1 MNVHYKTEFRDINND
16 LIRVE
21 LLKDATTSTI
31 KELVAGGDPINL
43 NNNSDDYLYTPMRLF
58 GGTFTV
64 VLDEYDF
71 NLFAS
76 NDREIQI
83 KIYRND
89 SLFYTGFLTPSVY
102 SQNYL
107 DGYNFELQLE
117 FVSALSALQTVEFAK
132 NNGTTITLLQ
142 LIKDAIS
149 YTNNTYNNI
158 YIPSTFGIKLNEIS
172 VSQDNFYDEENK
184 AMTYYEI
191 LEEIV
196 KIFGWYITDINNNI
210 YFVDVDYLGN
220 CLQYNNTLSSYSAI
234 NLAQTIQENT
244 VPNADNNTKLS
255 LLESYNKINVIASD
269 YEADSDKLYPE
280 LSSLII
286 KNSTSYVEK
295 VIDKKMYKKYWC
307 YTPTDFILHRYS
319 CNNGVWSEINLDS
332 DITNK
337 YGGAYCVKSTEYEI
351 DPLPNRLDY
360 TDSFWINQTYN
371 DDDSHLM
378 FHESSNLKLIEIID
392 NSTSNII
399 INSDYKLCLNWEAAV
414 IVNLDGLMYPDGD
427 INDLFNNVE
436 DKPQFS
442 FLFSLQIGN
451 YYYNGSTWTTNFST
465 FNVNCEAGGDFISSY
480 VEAEN
485 TGNFLYGVDLE
496 GYLINI
502 DRVLIGHPKLTVY
515 NANAYYLDDM
525 LGINFSK
532 VNPRSFMLKNITLE
546 AQKIDRSLE
555 REKKDTLYTN
565 VNNDTNNIKELDDVE
580 CKLTTRN
587 DSQLSFSKLI
597 YNNDFLD
604 KCSNNINNSTQKLEE
619 LLVERNINQ
628 YSNFKLKIGQN
639 FSNSLINPNAIM
651 HNNYLNKDFYVI
663 SQNYDLKQNNNQLT
677 LISKG

>member
-21 LLKDATTSTI
+21 LLKDATTAVV
-31 KELVAGGDPINL
+31 KELIAGGDPINL

-71 NLFAS
+71 GLFAS

-117 FVSALSALQTVEFAK
+117 FVSALSALQSVKFVK
-132 NNGTTITLLQ
+132 NNDTTITLLQ

-158 YIPSTFGIKLNEIS
+158 YIPSTFSVKLNEIS
-172 VSQDNFYDEENK
+172 VSQDNFFDEDDK
-184 AMTYYEI
+184 PMSYYEI
-191 LEEIV
+191 LEEIA
-196 KIFGWYITDINNNI
+196 KIFGWYVTDLNNNI

-220 CLQYNNTLSSYSAI
+220 CLQYNSTLSSYSST
-234 NLAQTIQENT
+234 NLAQKIQENT
-244 VPNADNNTKLS
+244 IPNADNNTKLS
-255 LLESYNKINVIASD
+255 LIESYNKINVIASD

-280 LSSLII
+280 LSSLSV
-286 KNSTSYVEK
+286 KNATSVVDKVVEN
-295 VIDKKMYKKYWC
+295 KMYRKYWC
-307 YTPTDFILHRYS
+307 YTPTEFVLYRYS
-319 CNNGVWSEINLDS
+319 CNNGVWTEINLD
-332 DITNK
+332 DDVTNK
-337 YGGAYCVKSTEYEI
+337 YGGAYCVKSTKYQI

-378 FHESSNLKLIEIID
+378 YHESSNLKLIEITD

-414 IVNLDGLMYPDGD
+414 VANIEGLMYPDGD

-442 FLFSLQIGN
+442 FVFSLQIGN
-451 YYYNGSTWTTNFST
+451 FYYNGTTWTTNFST
-465 FNVNCEAGGDFISSY
+465 FEANCEAGGDFISSY

-485 TGNFLYGVDLE
+485 TGNFLYGVDLS

-502 DRVLIGHPKLTVY
+502 DRVLIGNPKLTVY
-515 NANAYYLDDM
+515 NANAYYLIDA

-532 VNPRSFMLKNITLE
+532 ANPRSFMLKNITLE

-565 VNNDTNNIKELDDVE
+565 VNDSVNVKELDDVE
-580 CKLTTRN
+580 CKLTTKN
-587 DSQLSFSKLI
+587 DSELSFSKLI
-597 YNNDFLD
+597 YNGYFLD
-604 KCSNNINNSTQKLEE
+604 KCTNSINNSAQKLEE

-628 YSNFKLKIGQN
+628 YSNFKLKIEQN

-651 HNNYLNKDFYVI
+651 HNNYLNRDFYI
-663 SQNYDLKQNNNQLT
+663 IGQNYDIKQNNNQLT

>member
-1 MNVHYKTEFRDINND
+1 MNVHYKTEFRDLNND

-21 LLKDATTSTI
+21 LLKNASATTV
-31 KELVAGGDPINL
+31 KELVAGGDPLNL

-117 FVSALSALQTVEFAK
+117 FVSALSALQSIEFVK
-132 NNGTTITLLQ
+132 NNDTTITLLQ

-158 YIPSTFGIKLNEIS
+158 YIPSTFSVKLNEIS
-172 VSQDNFYDEENK
+172 VSQDNFYDEEDK
-184 AMTYYEI
+184 PMTYYEI
-191 LEEIV
+191 LQEIA
-196 KIFGWYITDINNNI
+196 KIFGWYVTDINNNI

-220 CLQYNNTLSSYSAI
+220 CLQYNSTLSSYSAI

-244 VPNADNNTKLS
+244 IPNADNNTKLS

-280 LSSLII
+280 LSSLTI

-295 VIDKKMYKKYWC
+295 VLDKKMYKKYWC
-307 YTPTDFILHRYS
+307 YTPTEFILHRYS

-360 TDSFWINQTYN
+360 TDSFWINQTFN
-371 DDDSHLM
+371 NDDSHLM
-378 FHESSNLKLIEIID
+378 YHESSNLKLIEIID

-414 IVNLDGLMYPDGD
+414 IVNNDGLMYPDGD
-427 INDLFNNVE
+427 INDLFDNVSGT
-436 DKPQFS
+436 PQFS
-442 FLFSLQIGN
+442 FIFSLQIGN

-465 FNVNCEAGGDFISSY
+465 FEVNCEAGGDFISSY

-496 GYLINI
+496 GYLISI
-502 DRVLIGHPKLTVY
+502 DRVLIGNPKLTVY
-515 NANAYYLDDM
+515 NANAYYFDDM

-546 AQKIDRSLE
+546 AQKIDRTLE

-565 VNNDTNNIKELDDVE
+565 VNDSDNVKELDDVE
-580 CKLTTRN
+580 CKLTTKN
-587 DSQLSFSKLI
+587 DSELSFSKLI
-597 YNNDFLD
+597 YNGDFLD
-604 KCSNNINNSTQKLEE
+604 KCSNNINNSSQKLEE

-628 YSNFKLKIGQN
+628 YSNFKLKIEQN
-639 FSNSLINPNAIM
+639 YCNSLINPNAIM
-651 HNNYLNKDFYVI
+651 HNNYLNRDFYI
-663 SQNYDLKQNNNQLT
+663 IAQNYDIKQNNNQLT
-677 LISKG
+677 LISK

>member
-1 MNVHYKTEFRDINND
+1 MNIHYKTEFRDINND

-21 LLKDATTSTI
+21 LLKNASATTV

-117 FVSALSALQTVEFAK
+117 FVSALSALQSVEFVK
-132 NNGTTITLLQ
+132 NNDTTITLLQ

-158 YIPSTFGIKLNEIS
+158 YIPSTFSIKLNEIS
-172 VSQDNFYDEENK
+172 VSQDNFFDEENK

-191 LEEIV
+191 IEEIA
-196 KIFGWYITDINNNI
+196 KIFGWYVTDLNNNI
-210 YFVDVDYLGN
+210 YFVDVDYLGG
-220 CLQYNNTLSSYSAI
+220 CLQYNSTLSSYSSA
-234 NLAQTIQENT
+234 NLTQTIQENT
-244 VPNADNNTKLS
+244 IPNADNNTKLY

-280 LSSLII
+280 LSSLAI

-295 VIDKKMYKKYWC
+295 VLDKKMYKKYWC
-307 YTPTDFILHRYS
+307 YTPTEFILHRYS

-351 DPLPNRLDY
+351 DPLPNKLDY

-378 FHESSNLKLIEIID
+378 YHESSNLKLIEIID

-414 IVNLDGLMYPDGD
+414 IVNIEGLMYPDGD
-427 INDLFNNVE
+427 INDLFDNVSGT
-436 DKPQFS
+436 PQFS
-442 FLFSLQIGN
+442 FVFSLQIGN

-502 DRVLIGHPKLTVY
+502 DRVLIGNPKLTVY
-515 NANAYYLDDM
+515 NANAYYLEDM

-565 VNNDTNNIKELDDVE
+565 VNNDTDKIKELDDVE
-580 CKLTTRN
+580 CKLTTKN

-597 YNNDFLD
+597 HNGDFLD
-604 KCSNNINNSTQKLEE
+604 KCSNNINNSSQKLEV
-619 LLVERNINQ
+619 LLVERNIEQ
-628 YSNFKLKIGQN
+628 YSNFKLKIEQN
-639 FSNSLINPNAIM
+639 FSNSLENDN
-651 HNNYLNKDFYVI
+651 
-663 SQNYDLKQNNNQLT
+663 
-677 LISKG
+677 

>member
-58 GGTFTV
+58 GGTFKV

-71 NLFAS
+71 GLFAS

-117 FVSALSALQTVEFAK
+117 FVSALSALQSVEFVK
-132 NNGTTITLLQ
+132 NNDTTITLLQ
-142 LIKDAIS
+142 LIKNGIS
-149 YTNNTYNNI
+149 YTNNTYNII
-158 YIPSTFGIKLNEIS
+158 YIPSTFSIKLNEIS
-172 VSQDNFYDEENK
+172 VSQDNFFDEENK
-184 AMTYYEI
+184 PMTYYEI
-191 LEEIV
+191 IEEIA
-196 KIFGWYITDINNNI
+196 KIFGWYVTDLNNNI

-220 CLQYNNTLSSYSAI
+220 CLQYNSTLSSYSST

-244 VPNADNNTKLS
+244 IPNADNNAKLS

-280 LSSLII
+280 LSSLTI
-286 KNSTSYVEK
+286 KNATS
-295 VIDKKMYKKYWC
+295 VIDKVVENKMYRKYWC
-307 YTPTDFILHRYS
+307 YTPTEFVLHRYS
-319 CNNGVWSEINLDS
+319 CNNGVWSEINLDD

-337 YGGAYCVKSTEYEI
+337 YGGAYCVKSTEYDI
-351 DPLPNRLDY
+351 DPLPNTLNY

-378 FHESSNLKLIEIID
+378 YHESSNLKLIEITD

-414 IVNLDGLMYPDGD
+414 IVNIEGLMYPDGD

-451 YYYNGSTWTTNFST
+451 YYYNGSGWATNFST
-465 FNVNCEAGGDFISSY
+465 FEVNCEAGGDFISSY

-485 TGNFLYGVDLE
+485 TGNFLYGVDLS

-502 DRVLIGHPKLTVY
+502 DRVLIGNPKLTVY
-515 NANAYYLDDM
+515 NANAYYLIDA

-532 VNPRSFMLKNITLE
+532 ANPRSFMLKNITLE

-565 VNNDTNNIKELDDVE
+565 VNDSVNVKELDDVE
-580 CKLTTRN
+580 CKLTTKN
-587 DSQLSFSKLI
+587 DSELSFSKLI
-597 YNNDFLD
+597 YNGDFLD

-628 YSNFKLKIGQN
+628 YSNFKLKIEQN
-639 FSNSLINPNAIM
+639 LSNDLINPNAIM

-663 SQNYDLKQNNNQLT
+663 SQNYDVKQNNNQLT
-677 LISKG
+677 LISK

>member
-1 MNVHYKTEFRDINND
+1 MNAHYKTEFRDINND

-21 LLKDATTSTI
+21 LLKNASATTV

-43 NNNSDDYLYTPMRLF
+43 NNNADDYLYTPMRLF

-64 VLDEYDF
+64 VLDQYDF

-117 FVSALSALQTVEFAK
+117 FVSALSALQSVEFVK
-132 NNGTTITLLQ
+132 NEDTTITLLQ

-149 YTNNTYNNI
+149 YTNNAYNNI
-158 YIPSTFGIKLNEIS
+158 YIPSTFSVKLNEIS
-172 VSQDNFYDEENK
+172 VSQDNFYDEEDK
-184 AMTYYEI
+184 PMTYYEI
-191 LEEIV
+191 LEEIA
-196 KIFGWYITDINNNI
+196 KIFGWYVTDLNNNI

-220 CLQYNNTLSSYSAI
+220 CLQYNSTLSSYSAI

-244 VPNADNNTKLS
+244 IPNTDNNTKLS

-280 LSSLII
+280 LSSLTI

-295 VIDKKMYKKYWC
+295 VLDKKMYKKYWC
-307 YTPTDFILHRYS
+307 YTPTEFILYQYKQT
-319 CNNGVWSEINLDS
+319 NGVWTEINLDS

-337 YGGAYCVKSTEYEI
+337 YGGAYTVKSTEYEI

-360 TDSFWINQTYN
+360 TDSFWINQVYN

-378 FHESSNLKLIEIID
+378 YNESSNLKLIEIID

-427 INDLFNNVE
+427 INDLFDNVSGT
-436 DKPQFS
+436 PQFS
-442 FLFSLQIGN
+442 FVFSLQIGN

-465 FNVNCEAGGDFISSY
+465 FEVNCEAGGDFISSY

-502 DRVLIGHPKLTVY
+502 DRVLIGNPKLTVY
-515 NANAYYLDDM
+515 NANAYYFEDM

-565 VNNDTNNIKELDDVE
+565 VNDSDNIKELDDVE
-580 CKLTTRN
+580 CKLTTKN
-587 DSQLSFSKLI
+587 DSELSFSKLI
-597 YNNDFLD
+597 YNGDFLD
-604 KCSNNINNSTQKLEE
+604 KCSNNINNSSQKLEE
-619 LLVERNINQ
+619 LLVERNIEQ
-628 YSNFKLKIGQN
+628 YSNFKLKIEQN
-639 FSNSLINPNAIM
+639 FSNGLINPNAIM
-651 HNNYLNKDFYVI
+651 HNNYLNKDFYII
-663 SQNYDLKQNNNQLT
+663 SQNYNVKQNNNQLT

>member
-1 MNVHYKTEFRDINND
+1 MNVHYKTEFRDVNND

-21 LLKDATTSTI
+21 LLKDATTSTV

-71 NLFAS
+71 GLFAS

-117 FVSALSALQTVEFAK
+117 FVSALSALQSVEFVK
-132 NNGTTITLLQ
+132 NNDTTITLWQ

-158 YIPSTFGIKLNEIS
+158 YIPSTFSIKLNEIS
-172 VSQDNFYDEENK
+172 VSQDNFFDEENK
-184 AMTYYEI
+184 PMTYYEI
-191 LEEIV
+191 IEEIA
-196 KIFGWYITDINNNI
+196 KIFGWYVTDLNNNI

-220 CLQYNNTLSSYSAI
+220 CLQYNSTLSSYSST

-244 VPNADNNTKLS
+244 IPNADNNTKLS
-255 LLESYNKINVIASD
+255 LIESYNKINVIASD

-280 LSSLII
+280 LSSLTI
-286 KNSTSYVEK
+286 KNATS
-295 VIDKKMYKKYWC
+295 VIDKVVENKMYRKYWC
-307 YTPTDFILHRYS
+307 YTPTEFVLHRYS
-319 CNNGVWSEINLDS
+319 CNNGVWSEINLDD

-337 YGGAYCVKSTEYEI
+337 YGGAYCVKSTEYDI
-351 DPLPNRLDY
+351 DPLPNTLNY

-378 FHESSNLKLIEIID
+378 YHESSNLKLIEITD

-427 INDLFNNVE
+427 INDLFDNVE

-451 YYYNGSTWTTNFST
+451 YYYNGSGWTTNFST
-465 FNVNCEAGGDFISSY
+465 FEVNCEAGGDFISSY
-480 VEAEN
+480 VEAQN
-485 TGNFLYGVDLE
+485 TGNFLYGVDLS

-502 DRVLIGHPKLTVY
+502 DRVLIGNPKLTVY
-515 NANAYYLDDM
+515 NANAYYLIDA

-532 VNPRSFMLKNITLE
+532 ANPRSFMLKNITLE
-546 AQKIDRSLE
+546 AQKIDKSLE

-565 VNNDTNNIKELDDVE
+565 VNDSDNVKELDDVE
-580 CKLTTRN
+580 CKLTTKN
-587 DSQLSFSKLI
+587 DSELSFSKLI
-597 YNNDFLD
+597 YNGDFLD
-604 KCSNNINNSTQKLEE
+604 KCTNSINNSAQKLEE
-619 LLVERNINQ
+619 LLVERNIEQ
-628 YSNFKLKIGQN
+628 YSNFKLKIEQN
-639 FSNSLINPNAIM
+639 FNNDLINPNAIM
-651 HNNYLNKDFYVI
+651 HNNYLNRDFYVVG
-663 SQNYDLKQNNNQLT
+663 QNYDLKQNNNQLT

>member
-1 MNVHYKTEFRDINND
+1 MNAHYKTEFRDINND

-21 LLKDATTSTI
+21 LLKDATTSTV

-71 NLFAS
+71 GLFAS

-117 FVSALSALQTVEFAK
+117 FVSALSALQSVEFVK
-132 NNGTTITLLQ
+132 NEDTTITLLQ

-158 YIPSTFGIKLNEIS
+158 YIPSTFSIKLNEIS

-184 AMTYYEI
+184 PMTYYEI
-191 LEEIV
+191 LEEIA

-220 CLQYNNTLSSYSAI
+220 CLQYNSTLSSYSAI
-234 NLAQTIQENT
+234 NLAQTVQENT
-244 VPNADNNTKLS
+244 IPNADNNTKLS
-255 LLESYNKINVIASD
+255 LIESYNKINVIASD

-280 LSSLII
+280 LSSLTI
-286 KNSTSYVEK
+286 KNATS
-295 VIDKKMYKKYWC
+295 VIDKVVENKMYRKYWC
-307 YTPTDFILHRYS
+307 YTPTEFVMHRYKQT
-319 CNNGVWSEINLDS
+319 NGVWTEINLDD

-378 FHESSNLKLIEIID
+378 YHESSNLKLIEIID

-414 IVNLDGLMYPDGD
+414 IVNIEGLMYPDGD

-451 YYYNGSTWTTNFST
+451 YYYNGSGWTTNFST
-465 FNVNCEAGGDFISSY
+465 FEVNCEAGGDFISSY

-502 DRVLIGHPKLTVY
+502 DRVLIGSPKLTIY
-515 NANAYYLDDM
+515 NANAYYLIDA

-565 VNNDTNNIKELDDVE
+565 VNDSDNVKELDDVE
-580 CKLTTRN
+580 CKLTTKN
-587 DSQLSFSKLI
+587 DSELSFSKLI
-597 YNNDFLD
+597 YNGDFLD
-604 KCSNNINNSTQKLEE
+604 KCTNSINNSSQKLEE
-619 LLVERNINQ
+619 LLVERNIEQ
-628 YSNFKLKIGQN
+628 YSNFKLKIEQN

-651 HNNYLNKDFYVI
+651 HNNYLNRDFYI
-663 SQNYDLKQNNNQLT
+663 IGQNYDIKQNNNQLT
-677 LISKG
+677 LISK

>member
-1 MNVHYKTEFRDINND
+1 MNVHYKTEFRDLNNG

-21 LLKDATTSTI
+21 LLKNSTATTV

-117 FVSALSALQTVEFAK
+117 FVSALSALQTVEFVK
-132 NNGTTITLLQ
+132 NNDTTITLLQ

-149 YTNNTYNNI
+149 YTNNAYNNI
-158 YIPSTFGIKLNEIS
+158 YIPSTFSIKLNEIS
-172 VSQDNFYDEENK
+172 VSQDNFYDEEDK
-184 AMTYYEI
+184 PMTYYEI
-191 LEEIV
+191 LEEIA
-196 KIFGWYITDINNNI
+196 KIFGWYVTDINNNI

-220 CLQYNNTLSSYSAI
+220 CLQYNSTLSSYSAI
-234 NLAQTIQENT
+234 NLTQTIQENT
-244 VPNADNNTKLS
+244 ISNADNNTKLS

-280 LSSLII
+280 LSSLTI

-295 VIDKKMYKKYWC
+295 VKDKKMYKKYWC
-307 YTPTDFILHRYS
+307 YTPTEFILHRYKQT
-319 CNNGVWSEINLDS
+319 NGVWTEINLDD

-337 YGGAYCVKSTEYEI
+337 YGGAYTVKSTEYEI

-378 FHESSNLKLIEIID
+378 YHESSNLKLIEITD

-427 INDLFNNVE
+427 INDLFDNVE

-442 FLFSLQIGN
+442 FIFSLQIGN

-465 FNVNCEAGGDFISSY
+465 FEVNCEAGGDFISSY

-485 TGNFLYGVDLE
+485 TGNFLYGVDLS

-502 DRVLIGHPKLTVY
+502 DRVLIGNPKLTVY
-515 NANAYYLDDM
+515 NANAYYLIDA

-532 VNPRSFMLKNITLE
+532 ANPRSFMLKNITLE

-565 VNNDTNNIKELDDVE
+565 VNDSDNVKELDDVE
-580 CKLTTRN
+580 CKLTTKN
-587 DSQLSFSKLI
+587 DSELSFSKLI
-597 YNNDFLD
+597 YNGDFLD
-604 KCSNNINNSTQKLEE
+604 KCSNNINNSAQKLEE
-619 LLVERNINQ
+619 LIVERNINQ
-628 YSNFKLKIGQN
+628 YSNFKLKIEQN
-639 FSNSLINPNAIM
+639 FSNGLINPNAIM
-651 HNNYLNKDFYVI
+651 HNNYLNKDFYI
-663 SQNYDLKQNNNQLT
+663 IAQNYDIKQNNNQLT
-677 LISKG
+677 LISK

>member
-1 MNVHYKTEFRDINND
+1 MNVHYKTEFRDLNND

-21 LLKDATTSTI
+21 LLKNASATTV

-71 NLFAS
+71 GLFAS

-89 SLFYTGFLTPSVY
+89 SLFYAGFLIPSVY

-117 FVSALSALQTVEFAK
+117 FVSALSALQSVEFAK
-132 NNGTTITLLQ
+132 NNDTTITLLQ
-142 LIKDAIS
+142 LIKDAIL

-158 YIPSTFGIKLNEIS
+158 YIPSTFSIKLNEIS
-172 VSQDNFYDEENK
+172 VSQDNFFDEEDK
-184 AMTYYEI
+184 PMTYYEI
-191 LEEIV
+191 LEEIA
-196 KIFGWYITDINNNI
+196 KIFGWYVTDLNNNI

-220 CLQYNNTLSSYSAI
+220 CLQYNSTLSSYSSA
-234 NLAQTIQENT
+234 NLTQTIQENT
-244 VPNADNNTKLS
+244 IPNADNNTKLS

-280 LSSLII
+280 LSSLAI

-307 YTPTDFILHRYS
+307 YTPTEFILHRYS
-319 CNNGVWSEINLDS
+319 CNNGVWTEINLDN

-378 FHESSNLKLIEIID
+378 YHESSNLKLIEIID

-427 INDLFNNVE
+427 INDLFDNVSGT
-436 DKPQFS
+436 PQFS

-451 YYYNGSTWTTNFST
+451 YYYNGSTWTTNFSR
-465 FNVNCEAGGDFISSY
+465 FDVNCEAGGDFISSY

-502 DRVLIGHPKLTVY
+502 DRVLIGNPKLTVY
-515 NANAYYLDDM
+515 NANAYYFDDM

-565 VNNDTNNIKELDDVE
+565 VNNDTDKIKELDDVE
-580 CKLTTRN
+580 CKLTTKN

-597 YNNDFLD
+597 YNGDFLD
-604 KCSNNINNSTQKLEE
+604 KCSNNINNSSQKLEE
-619 LLVERNINQ
+619 LLVERNIEQ
-628 YSNFKLKIGQN
+628 YSNFKLKIEQN

-651 HNNYLNKDFYVI
+651 HNNYLNKDFYI
-663 SQNYDLKQNNNQLT
+663 IGQNYDIKQNNNQLT
-677 LISKG
+677 LISK

>member
-1 MNVHYKTEFRDINND
+1 MNVHYKTEFRDLNND

-21 LLKDATTSTI
+21 LLKNASATTV

-71 NLFAS
+71 GLFAS

-89 SLFYTGFLTPSVY
+89 SLFYAGFLIPSVY

-117 FVSALSALQTVEFAK
+117 FVSALSALQSVEFAK
-132 NNGTTITLLQ
+132 NNDTTITLLQ
-142 LIKDAIS
+142 LIKDAIL

-158 YIPSTFGIKLNEIS
+158 YIPSTFSIKLNEIS
-172 VSQDNFYDEENK
+172 VSQDNFFDEEDK
-184 AMTYYEI
+184 PMTYYEI
-191 LEEIV
+191 LEEIA
-196 KIFGWYITDINNNI
+196 KIFGWYVTDLNNNI

-220 CLQYNNTLSSYSAI
+220 CLQYNSTLSSYSSA
-234 NLAQTIQENT
+234 NLTQTIQENT
-244 VPNADNNTKLS
+244 IPNADNNTKLS

-280 LSSLII
+280 LSSLAI

-307 YTPTDFILHRYS
+307 YTPTEFILHRYS
-319 CNNGVWSEINLDS
+319 CNNGVWTEINLDN

-378 FHESSNLKLIEIID
+378 YHESSNLKLIEIID

-427 INDLFNNVE
+427 INDLFDNVSGT
-436 DKPQFS
+436 PQFS

-451 YYYNGSTWTTNFST
+451 YYYNGSTWTTNFSR
-465 FNVNCEAGGDFISSY
+465 FEVNCEAGGDFISSY

-502 DRVLIGHPKLTVY
+502 DRVLIGNPKLTVY
-515 NANAYYLDDM
+515 NANAYYFDDM

-565 VNNDTNNIKELDDVE
+565 VNNDTDKIKELDDVE
-580 CKLTTRN
+580 CKLTTKN

-597 YNNDFLD
+597 YNGDFLD
-604 KCSNNINNSTQKLEE
+604 KCSNNINNSSQKLEE
-619 LLVERNINQ
+619 LLVERNIEQ
-628 YSNFKLKIGQN
+628 YSNFKLKIEQN

-651 HNNYLNKDFYVI
+651 HNNYLNKDFYI
-663 SQNYDLKQNNNQLT
+663 IGQNYDIKQNNNQLT
-677 LISKG
+677 LISK

>member
-21 LLKDATTSTI
+21 LLKDVTAATV

-64 VLDEYDF
+64 VLDKYDF
-71 NLFAS
+71 GLFAS

-117 FVSALSALQTVEFAK
+117 FVSALSALQSVEFVK
-132 NNGTTITLLQ
+132 NNDTTITLLQ

-149 YTNNTYNNI
+149 YTKNSYNNI
-158 YIPSTFGIKLNEIS
+158 YIPSTFSVKLNEIS
-172 VSQDNFYDEENK
+172 VSQDNFFDEENK
-184 AMTYYEI
+184 PMTYYEI
-191 LEEIV
+191 IEEIA
-196 KIFGWYITDINNNI
+196 KIFGWYVTDLNNNI

-220 CLQYNNTLSSYSAI
+220 CLQYNNTLSSYSSA
-234 NLAQTIQENT
+234 NLTQTIQENAI
-244 VPNADNNTKLS
+244 PNADNNTKLS

-280 LSSLII
+280 LSSLAI

-307 YTPTDFILHRYS
+307 YTPTEFILHRYKQT
-319 CNNGVWSEINLDS
+319 NGVWTEINLDD

-337 YGGAYCVKSTEYEI
+337 YGGAYTVKSTEYEI

-378 FHESSNLKLIEIID
+378 YHESSNLKLIEITD

-414 IVNLDGLMYPDGD
+414 IVNNDGLMYPDGD
-427 INDLFNNVE
+427 INDLFDNVSGT
-436 DKPQFS
+436 PQFS
-442 FLFSLQIGN
+442 FIFSLQIGN

-465 FNVNCEAGGDFISSY
+465 FEVNCEAGGDFISSY

-502 DRVLIGHPKLTVY
+502 DRVLIGNPKLTVY
-515 NANAYYLDDM
+515 NANAYYLEDM

-532 VNPRSFMLKNITLE
+532 ANPRSFMLKNITLE
-546 AQKIDRSLE
+546 AQKIDRTLE

-565 VNNDTNNIKELDDVE
+565 VNDSDNVKELDDVE
-580 CKLTTRN
+580 CKLTTKN
-587 DSQLSFSKLI
+587 DSELSFSKLI
-597 YNNDFLD
+597 YNGDFLD
-604 KCSNNINNSTQKLEE
+604 KCSNNINNSSQKLEE
-619 LLVERNINQ
+619 LLVERNIEQ
-628 YSNFKLKIGQN
+628 YSNFKLKIEQN

>member
-1 MNVHYKTEFRDINND
+1 MNIHYKTEFRDLNND

-21 LLKDATTSTI
+21 LLKNASATTV

-71 NLFAS
+71 GLFAS

-89 SLFYTGFLTPSVY
+89 SLFYAGFLIPSVY

-117 FVSALSALQTVEFAK
+117 FVSALSALQSVEFAK
-132 NNGTTITLLQ
+132 NNDTTITLLQ
-142 LIKDAIS
+142 LIKDAIL

-158 YIPSTFGIKLNEIS
+158 YIPSTFSIKLNEIS
-172 VSQDNFYDEENK
+172 VSQDNFFDEEDK
-184 AMTYYEI
+184 PMTYYEI
-191 LEEIV
+191 LEEIA
-196 KIFGWYITDINNNI
+196 KIFGWYVTDLNNNI

-220 CLQYNNTLSSYSAI
+220 CLQYNSTLSSYSSA
-234 NLAQTIQENT
+234 NLTQTIQENT
-244 VPNADNNTKLS
+244 IPNADNNTKLS

-280 LSSLII
+280 LSSLAI

-307 YTPTDFILHRYS
+307 YTPTEFILHRYS
-319 CNNGVWSEINLDS
+319 CNNGVWTEINLDN

-378 FHESSNLKLIEIID
+378 YHESSNLKLIEIID

-427 INDLFNNVE
+427 INDLFDNVSGT
-436 DKPQFS
+436 PQFS

-451 YYYNGSTWTTNFST
+451 YYYNGSTWTTNFSR
-465 FNVNCEAGGDFISSY
+465 FEVNCEAGGDFISSY

-502 DRVLIGHPKLTVY
+502 DRVLIGNPKLTVY
-515 NANAYYLDDM
+515 NANAYYFDDM

-565 VNNDTNNIKELDDVE
+565 VNNDTDKIKELDDVE
-580 CKLTTRN
+580 CKLTTKN

-597 YNNDFLD
+597 YNGDFLD
-604 KCSNNINNSTQKLEE
+604 KCSNNINNSSQKLEE
-619 LLVERNINQ
+619 LLVERNIEQ
-628 YSNFKLKIGQN
+628 YSNFKLKIEQN

-651 HNNYLNKDFYVI
+651 HNNYLNKDFYI
-663 SQNYDLKQNNNQLT
+663 IGQNYDIKQNNNQLT
-677 LISKG
+677 LISK

>member
-1 MNVHYKTEFRDINND
+1 MNIHYKTEFRDINND

-21 LLKDATTSTI
+21 LLKDASATTV
-31 KELVAGGDPINL
+31 KELIAGGDPINL
-43 NNNSDDYLYTPMRLF
+43 NNNADDYLYTPMRLF

-71 NLFAS
+71 GLFAS

-117 FVSALSALQTVEFAK
+117 FVSALSALQSVEFVK
-132 NNGTTITLLQ
+132 NNDTTITLLQ

-158 YIPSTFGIKLNEIS
+158 YIPSTFSIKLDEIS
-172 VSQDNFYDEENK
+172 VSQDNFFDEENK
-184 AMTYYEI
+184 PMTYYEI
-191 LEEIV
+191 IEEIA

-220 CLQYNNTLSSYSAI
+220 CLQYNSTLSSYSAI
-234 NLAQTIQENT
+234 NLAQTIQENII
-244 VPNADNNTKLS
+244 PNADNNTKLS

-280 LSSLII
+280 LSSLTI
-286 KNSTSYVEK
+286 KNATSVIDK
-295 VIDKKMYKKYWC
+295 VVDKKMYRKYWC
-307 YTPTDFILHRYS
+307 YTPTEFVLHRYS
-319 CNNGVWSEINLDS
+319 CNNGVWSEINLDD

-337 YGGAYCVKSTEYEI
+337 YGGAYCVKSTEYDI
-351 DPLPNRLDY
+351 DPLPNTLNY

-378 FHESSNLKLIEIID
+378 YHESSNLKLIEITD

-414 IVNLDGLMYPDGD
+414 IVNIEGLMYPDGD
-427 INDLFNNVE
+427 INDLFDNVE

-451 YYYNGSTWTTNFST
+451 YYYNGSGWTTNFSK
-465 FNVNCEAGGDFISSY
+465 FEVNCEAGGDFISSY

-485 TGNFLYGVDLE
+485 TGNFLYGVDLS

-502 DRVLIGHPKLTVY
+502 DRVLIGSPKLTVY
-515 NANAYYLDDM
+515 NANAYYFDDM

-565 VNNDTNNIKELDDVE
+565 VNNDTDKIKELDDVE
-580 CKLTTRN
+580 CKLTTKN

-597 YNNDFLD
+597 YNGDFFD

-628 YSNFKLKIGQN
+628 YSNFKLKIEQN
-639 FSNSLINPNAIM
+639 FRNGLVNPNAIM
-651 HNNYLNKDFYVI
+651 HNNYLNRDFYI
-663 SQNYDLKQNNNQLT
+663 IAQNYDIKQNNNQLT

>member
-21 LLKDATTSTI
+21 LLKNSTATTV

-71 NLFAS
+71 GLFAS

-117 FVSALSALQTVEFAK
+117 FVSALSALQTVEFVK
-132 NNGTTITLLQ
+132 NNDTTITLLQ
-142 LIKDAIS
+142 LIKAAIS

-158 YIPSTFGIKLNEIS
+158 YIPSTFSIKLDEIS
-172 VSQDNFYDEENK
+172 VSQDNFFDEENK
-184 AMTYYEI
+184 PMTYYEI
-191 LEEIV
+191 IEEIA
-196 KIFGWYITDINNNI
+196 KIFGWYVTDINNNI

-220 CLQYNNTLSSYSAI
+220 CLQYNSTLSSYSSA
-234 NLAQTIQENT
+234 NLTQTIQENT
-244 VPNADNNTKLS
+244 IPNTDNNTKLS

-280 LSSLII
+280 LSSLAI

-307 YTPTDFILHRYS
+307 YTPTEFILHRYS
-319 CNNGVWSEINLDS
+319 CNNGVWTEINLDD

-378 FHESSNLKLIEIID
+378 YNESSNLKLIEIID

-414 IVNLDGLMYPDGD
+414 IVNIEGLMYPDGD
-427 INDLFNNVE
+427 INDLFDNVSGT
-436 DKPQFS
+436 PQFS
-442 FLFSLQIGN
+442 FIFSLQIGN
-451 YYYNGSTWTTNFST
+451 YYYNGSTWVTNFST
-465 FNVNCEAGGDFISSY
+465 FEVNCEAGGDFISSY

-502 DRVLIGHPKLTVY
+502 DRVLIGNYKLTVY
-515 NANAYYLDDM
+515 NANAYYLIDA

-532 VNPRSFMLKNITLE
+532 ANPRSFMLKNITLE
-546 AQKIDRSLE
+546 AQKIDKSLE

-565 VNNDTNNIKELDDVE
+565 VNNDTDKIKELDDVE
-580 CKLTTRN
+580 CKLTTKN
-587 DSQLSFSKLI
+587 DSELSFSKLI
-597 YNNDFLD
+597 YNGDFLD
-604 KCSNNINNSTQKLEE
+604 KCSNNINNSSQKLEE

-628 YSNFKLKIGQN
+628 YSNFKLKIEQN

-651 HNNYLNKDFYVI
+651 HNNYLNRDFYIVA
-663 SQNYDLKQNNNQLT
+663 QNYDIKQNNNQLT
-677 LISKG
+677 LISK

>member
-16 LIRVE
+16 LIKVE
-21 LLKDATTSTI
+21 LLKDTTTSTI
-31 KELVAGGDPINL
+31 KELIAGGDPINL

-71 NLFAS
+71 GLFAS

-83 KIYRND
+83 KIYRNN

-117 FVSALSALQTVEFAK
+117 FVSALSALQSVEFVK
-132 NNGTTITLLQ
+132 NNDTTITLLQ

-158 YIPSTFGIKLNEIS
+158 YIPSTFSIKLNEIS

-184 AMTYYEI
+184 PMTYYEI
-191 LEEIV
+191 LEEIA

-220 CLQYNNTLSSYSAI
+220 CLQYNSTLSSYSSA

-244 VPNADNNTKLS
+244 IPNADNNTKLS

-307 YTPTDFILHRYS
+307 YTPTEFILHRYKQT
-319 CNNGVWSEINLDS
+319 NGVWTEINLDD

-378 FHESSNLKLIEIID
+378 YHESSNLKLIEITD

-427 INDLFNNVE
+427 INDLFDNVE

-485 TGNFLYGVDLE
+485 TGNFLYGVDLS

-502 DRVLIGHPKLTVY
+502 DRVLIGNPKLTVY
-515 NANAYYLDDM
+515 NANAYYFDDM

-565 VNNDTNNIKELDDVE
+565 VNDSDNVKELDDVE
-580 CKLTTRN
+580 CKLTTKN
-587 DSQLSFSKLI
+587 DSELSFSKLI
-597 YNNDFLD
+597 YNGDFLD
-604 KCSNNINNSTQKLEE
+604 KCSNNINNSSQKLEE
-619 LLVERNINQ
+619 LLVERNIEQ
-628 YSNFKLKIGQN
+628 YSNFKLKIEQN
-639 FSNSLINPNAIM
+639 YCNSLINPNAIM
-651 HNNYLNKDFYVI
+651 HNNYLNRDFYI
-663 SQNYDLKQNNNQLT
+663 IGQNYDLKQNNNQLT
-677 LISKG
+677 LISK

>member
-1 MNVHYKTEFRDINND
+1 MNIHYKTEFRDINND

-71 NLFAS
+71 GLFAS

-83 KIYRND
+83 KIYRNN

-107 DGYNFELQLE
+107 DGYNYELQLE
-117 FVSALSALQTVEFAK
+117 FVSALSALQSVEFVK
-132 NNGTTITLLQ
+132 NNDTTITLLQ
-142 LIKDAIS
+142 LIKNAIS
-149 YTNNTYNNI
+149 FTNNTYNNI
-158 YIPSTFGIKLNEIS
+158 YIPSTFSIKLNEIS
-172 VSQDNFYDEENK
+172 VSQDNFFDEENK
-184 AMTYYEI
+184 PMTYYEI
-191 LEEIV
+191 IEEIA
-196 KIFGWYITDINNNI
+196 KIFGWYVTDINNNI

-220 CLQYNNTLSSYSAI
+220 CLQYNSTLSSYSAI
-234 NLAQTIQENT
+234 NLVQTIQENT

-280 LSSLII
+280 LSSLAI

-295 VIDKKMYKKYWC
+295 VLDKKMYKKYWC
-307 YTPTDFILHRYS
+307 YTPTEFILHRYS
-319 CNNGVWSEINLDS
+319 CNNGVWTEINLDS

-337 YGGAYCVKSTEYEI
+337 YGGAYCVKSTEYDI
-351 DPLPNRLDY
+351 DPLPNTLNY

-378 FHESSNLKLIEIID
+378 YHESSNLKIIEIID

-414 IVNLDGLMYPDGD
+414 IVNKEGLMYPDGD
-427 INDLFNNVE
+427 INDLFDNVSGT
-436 DKPQFS
+436 PQFS
-442 FLFSLQIGN
+442 FIFSLQIGN
-451 YYYNGSTWTTNFST
+451 YYYNGTTWSTNFST
-465 FNVNCEAGGDFISSY
+465 FEVNCEAGGDFISSY

-515 NANAYYLDDM
+515 NANAYYFDDM

-565 VNNDTNNIKELDDVE
+565 VNDSDNVKELDDVE
-580 CKLTTRN
+580 CKLTTKN
-587 DSQLSFSKLI
+587 DSELSFSKLI
-597 YNNDFLD
+597 YNGDFLD
-604 KCSNNINNSTQKLEE
+604 KCSNNINNSSQKLEE

-628 YSNFKLKIGQN
+628 CSNFKLKIEQN

-651 HNNYLNKDFYVI
+651 HNNYLNRDFYI
-663 SQNYDLKQNNNQLT
+663 IGQNYDIKQNNNQLT
-677 LISKG
+677 LISK

>member
-21 LLKDATTSTI
+21 LLKDTSATTI
-31 KELVAGGDPINL
+31 KELVAGGDPLNL
-43 NNNSDDYLYTPMRLF
+43 NNNADDYLYTPMRLF

-71 NLFAS
+71 GLFAS

-83 KIYRND
+83 KIYRNN

-117 FVSALSALQTVEFAK
+117 FVSALSALQSVEFVK
-132 NNGTTITLLQ
+132 NNDVTITLLQ
-142 LIKDAIS
+142 LVKDAIS

-172 VSQDNFYDEENK
+172 VSQDNFFDEENK
-184 AMTYYEI
+184 PMTYYEI
-191 LEEIV
+191 IEEIA
-196 KIFGWYITDINNNI
+196 KIFAWYVTDLNNNI
-210 YFVDVDYLGN
+210 YFVDVDYLGG
-220 CLQYNNTLSSYSAI
+220 CLQYNSTLSSYSAI

-280 LSSLII
+280 LSSLAI

-307 YTPTDFILHRYS
+307 YTPTQFILHRYS
-319 CNNGVWSEINLDS
+319 CNNGVWTEINLDS

-360 TDSFWINQTYN
+360 TDSFWINQVYN

-378 FHESSNLKLIEIID
+378 YNESSNLKLIEIID

-427 INDLFNNVE
+427 INDLFDNVSGT
-436 DKPQFS
+436 PQFS
-442 FLFSLQIGN
+442 FIFSLQIGN

-465 FNVNCEAGGDFISSY
+465 FEVNCEAGGDFISSY

-502 DRVLIGHPKLTVY
+502 DRVLIGHPKLVVY
-515 NANAYYLDDM
+515 NANAYYFEDM

-565 VNNDTNNIKELDDVE
+565 VNDSDNVKELDDVE
-580 CKLTTRN
+580 CKLTTKN

-597 YNNDFLD
+597 YNGDFLD
-604 KCSNNINNSTQKLEE
+604 KCSNNITNSSEKLEE

-628 YSNFKLKIGQN
+628 YSNFKLKIEQN

-651 HNNYLNKDFYVI
+651 HNNYLNKDFYI
-663 SQNYDLKQNNNQLT
+663 IAQNYDIKQNNNQLT

>member
-21 LLKDATTSTI
+21 LLKNSTATTV

-43 NNNSDDYLYTPMRLF
+43 NNNSDDYLYTPIRLF

-64 VLDEYDF
+64 VLNEYDF
-71 NLFAS
+71 GLFAS

-117 FVSALSALQTVEFAK
+117 FVSALSALQSVEFAK
-132 NNGTTITLLQ
+132 NNDTTITLLE

-149 YTNNTYNNI
+149 YTNNAYNNI
-158 YIPSTFGIKLNEIS
+158 YIPSTFSVKLDEIS
-172 VSQDNFYDEENK
+172 VSQDNFFDEEDK
-184 AMTYYEI
+184 PMSYYEI
-191 LEEIV
+191 LEEIA
-196 KIFGWYITDINNNI
+196 KIFGWYVTDLNNNI

-220 CLQYNNTLSSYSAI
+220 CLQYNSTLSSYSAI
-234 NLAQTIQENT
+234 NLASTIQENT
-244 VPNADNNTKLS
+244 IPNADNNTKLS

-280 LSSLII
+280 LSSLAI

-295 VIDKKMYKKYWC
+295 VLDKKMYKKYWC
-307 YTPTDFILHRYS
+307 YTPTEFVLHRYKQT
-319 CNNGVWSEINLDS
+319 NGVWTEINLDD

-337 YGGAYCVKSTEYEI
+337 YGGAYTVKSTEYEI

-360 TDSFWINQTYN
+360 TDSFWINQVYN

-378 FHESSNLKLIEIID
+378 YRESSNLKLIEIID

-427 INDLFNNVE
+427 INDLFDNVSGT
-436 DKPQFS
+436 PQFS
-442 FLFSLQIGN
+442 FIFSLQIGN

-465 FNVNCEAGGDFISSY
+465 FEVNCEAGGDFISSY

-502 DRVLIGHPKLTVY
+502 DRVLIGNPKLTVY
-515 NANAYYLDDM
+515 NANAYYFDDM

-565 VNNDTNNIKELDDVE
+565 VNNDTDKIKELDDVE
-580 CKLTTRN
+580 CKLTTKN

-597 YNNDFLD
+597 YNGDFLD
-604 KCSNNINNSTQKLEE
+604 KCSNNINNSSQKLEV
-619 LLVERNINQ
+619 LLVERNIEQ
-628 YSNFKLKIGQN
+628 YSNFKLKIEQN
-639 FSNSLINPNAIM
+639 FRNGLINPNAIM
-651 HNNYLNKDFYVI
+651 HNNYLNRDFYI
-663 SQNYDLKQNNNQLT
+663 IGQNYDIKQNNNQLT
-677 LISKG
+677 LISK

>member
-1 MNVHYKTEFRDINND
+1 MNVHYKTEFRDVNND

-71 NLFAS
+71 GLFAS

-117 FVSALSALQTVEFAK
+117 FVSALSALQSVEFVK
-132 NNGTTITLLQ
+132 NNDTTITLFQ

-158 YIPSTFGIKLNEIS
+158 YIPSTFSIKLNEIS
-172 VSQDNFYDEENK
+172 VSQDNFIDEENK
-184 AMTYYEI
+184 PMTYYEI
-191 LEEIV
+191 IEEIA
-196 KIFGWYITDINNNI
+196 KIFGWYVTDLNNNI

-220 CLQYNNTLSSYSAI
+220 CLQYNSTLSSYSSA

-244 VPNADNNTKLS
+244 IPNADNNTKLS

-280 LSSLII
+280 LSSLTI
-286 KNSTSYVEK
+286 KNATSVVDK
-295 VIDKKMYKKYWC
+295 VVDNKMYRKYWC
-307 YTPTDFILHRYS
+307 YTPTEFVLHRYS
-319 CNNGVWSEINLDS
+319 CNNGVWSEINLDD

-337 YGGAYCVKSTEYEI
+337 YGGAYCVKSTEYDI
-351 DPLPNRLDY
+351 DPLPNTLNY

-378 FHESSNLKLIEIID
+378 YHESSNLKLIEITD

-451 YYYNGSTWTTNFST
+451 YYYNGSGWTTNFSI
-465 FNVNCEAGGDFISSY
+465 FEVNCEAGGDFISSY
-480 VEAEN
+480 VEAQN
-485 TGNFLYGVDLE
+485 TGNFLYGVDLS

-502 DRVLIGHPKLTVY
+502 DRVLIGSPKLTVY
-515 NANAYYLDDM
+515 NANAYYLIDA

-532 VNPRSFMLKNITLE
+532 ANPRSFMLKNITLE

-565 VNNDTNNIKELDDVE
+565 VNDSDNVKELDDVE
-580 CKLTTRN
+580 CKLTTKN
-587 DSQLSFSKLI
+587 DSELSFSKLI
-597 YNNDFLD
+597 YNGDFLD
-604 KCSNNINNSTQKLEE
+604 KCSNNINNSSQKLEE

-628 YSNFKLKIGQN
+628 YSNFKLKIEQN

-651 HNNYLNKDFYVI
+651 HNNYLNKDFYI
-663 SQNYDLKQNNNQLT
+663 IAQNYDIKQNNNQLT
-677 LISKG
+677 LISK

>member
-16 LIRVE
+16 LIKVE
-21 LLKDATTSTI
+21 LLKDTTTSTI
-31 KELVAGGDPINL
+31 KELIAGGDPINL

-71 NLFAS
+71 GLFAS

-83 KIYRND
+83 KIYRNN
-89 SLFYTGFLTPSVY
+89 SLFYVGYLTPSVY

-117 FVSALSALQTVEFAK
+117 FVSALSALQSVEFVK
-132 NNGTTITLLQ
+132 NNDATITLLQ

-149 YTNNTYNNI
+149 YANNTYNNI
-158 YIPSTFGIKLNEIS
+158 YIPSTFSIKLNEIS
-172 VSQDNFYDEENK
+172 VSQDNFFDEENK
-184 AMTYYEI
+184 PMTYYEI
-191 LEEIV
+191 LEEIA
-196 KIFGWYITDINNNI
+196 KIFGWYVTDLNNNI

-220 CLQYNNTLSSYSAI
+220 CLQYNSTLSSYSSA

-244 VPNADNNTKLS
+244 IPNADNNTKLS

-269 YEADSDKLYPE
+269 YEADGDKLYPE
-280 LSSLII
+280 LSSLAI

-307 YTPTDFILHRYS
+307 YTPTEFILHRYS
-319 CNNGVWSEINLDS
+319 CNNGVWTEINLDD

-351 DPLPNRLDY
+351 DPLPNTLNY

-378 FHESSNLKLIEIID
+378 YHESSNLKLIEIID

-414 IVNLDGLMYPDGD
+414 IVNIEGLMYPDGD
-427 INDLFNNVE
+427 INDLFDNVSGT
-436 DKPQFS
+436 PQFS
-442 FLFSLQIGN
+442 FIFSLQIGN
-451 YYYNGSTWTTNFST
+451 YYYNGSTWVTNFST
-465 FNVNCEAGGDFISSY
+465 FEVNCEAGGDFISSY

-502 DRVLIGHPKLTVY
+502 DRVLIGSPKLTIY
-515 NANAYYLDDM
+515 NANAYYLIDA

-532 VNPRSFMLKNITLE
+532 ANPRSFMLKNITLE

-565 VNNDTNNIKELDDVE
+565 VNDSDNVKELDDVE
-580 CKLTTRN
+580 CKLTTKN
-587 DSQLSFSKLI
+587 DSELSFSKLI
-597 YNNDFLD
+597 YNGDFLD
-604 KCSNNINNSTQKLEE
+604 KCSNNINNSSQKLEE
-619 LLVERNINQ
+619 LLVERNIEQ
-628 YSNFKLKIGQN
+628 YSNFKLKIEQN
-639 FSNSLINPNAIM
+639 YCNSLINPNAIM
-651 HNNYLNKDFYVI
+651 HNNYLNRDFYVI
-663 SQNYDLKQNNNQLT
+663 SQNYDIKQNNNQLT

>member
-1 MNVHYKTEFRDINND
+1 MNVYYKTEFRDINND

-71 NLFAS
+71 GLFAS

-89 SLFYTGFLTPSVY
+89 SLFYTGFLIPSVY

-117 FVSALSALQTVEFAK
+117 FVSALSALQSVEFVK
-132 NNGTTITLLQ
+132 NNDTTITLLQ

-158 YIPSTFGIKLNEIS
+158 YIPSTFSIKLNEIS

-184 AMTYYEI
+184 PMTYYEI
-191 LEEIV
+191 IEEIA

-210 YFVDVDYLGN
+210 YFVDVDYLGG
-220 CLQYNNTLSSYSAI
+220 CLQYNSTLSSYSAI
-234 NLAQTIQENT
+234 NLASTIQENT
-244 VPNADNNTKLS
+244 IPNADNNTKLS

-280 LSSLII
+280 LSSLTI

-295 VIDKKMYKKYWC
+295 VLDKKMYKKYWC
-307 YTPTDFILHRYS
+307 YTPTEFILHRYKQT
-319 CNNGVWSEINLDS
+319 NGVWTEINLDS

-337 YGGAYCVKSTEYEI
+337 YGGAYCVKSTEYDI
-351 DPLPNRLDY
+351 DPLPNTLNY

-378 FHESSNLKLIEIID
+378 YHESSNLKLIEIID

-427 INDLFNNVE
+427 INDLFDNVSGT
-436 DKPQFS
+436 PQFS
-442 FLFSLQIGN
+442 FIFSLQIGN
-451 YYYNGSTWTTNFST
+451 YYYNGSTWVTNFST
-465 FNVNCEAGGDFISSY
+465 FEVNCEAGGDFISSY

-515 NANAYYLDDM
+515 NANAYYFDDM

-565 VNNDTNNIKELDDVE
+565 VNNDTDKIKELDDVE
-580 CKLTTRN
+580 CKLTTKN
-587 DSQLSFSKLI
+587 DSELSFSKLI
-597 YNNDFLD
+597 YNGNFLD
-604 KCSNNINNSTQKLEE
+604 KCSNNINNSSQKLEE
-619 LLVERNINQ
+619 LLVERNIEQ
-628 YSNFKLKIGQN
+628 YSNFKLKIEQN
-639 FSNSLINPNAIM
+639 FNNGLINPNAIM
-651 HNNYLNKDFYVI
+651 HNNYLNRDFYVVG
-663 SQNYDLKQNNNQLT
+663 QNYDLKQNNNQLT
-677 LISKG
+677 LISK

>member
-31 KELVAGGDPINL
+31 KELVAGGDPLNL

-71 NLFAS
+71 GLFAS

-89 SLFYTGFLTPSVY
+89 SLFYIGFLIPSIY

-117 FVSALSALQTVEFAK
+117 FVSGLSALQSVEFAK
-132 NNGTTITLLQ
+132 NNDTTITLLQ

-158 YIPSTFGIKLNEIS
+158 YIPSTFSVKLNEIS

-184 AMTYYEI
+184 PMTYYEI
-191 LEEIV
+191 LEEIA

-220 CLQYNNTLSSYSAI
+220 CLQYNSSLSSYSAI
-234 NLAQTIQENT
+234 NLASTIQENT
-244 VPNADNNTKLS
+244 IPNADNNTKLS

-280 LSSLII
+280 LSDLTI

-319 CNNGVWSEINLDS
+319 CNNGTWTEINLDS

-337 YGGAYCVKSTEYEI
+337 YGGAYTVKSTEYEI

-378 FHESSNLKLIEIID
+378 YRESSNLKLIEIID

-414 IVNLDGLMYPDGD
+414 IVNNDGLMYPDGD
-427 INDLFNNVE
+427 INDLFDNVSGT
-436 DKPQFS
+436 PQFS
-442 FLFSLQIGN
+442 FIFSLQIGN
-451 YYYNGSTWTTNFST
+451 YYYNGSTWTTNFSR
-465 FNVNCEAGGDFISSY
+465 FEVNCEAGGDFISSY

-502 DRVLIGHPKLTVY
+502 DRVLIGNPKLTVY
-515 NANAYYLDDM
+515 NANAYYFDDM

-565 VNNDTNNIKELDDVE
+565 LNDSDKIKELDDVE
-580 CKLTTRN
+580 CKLTTKN
-587 DSQLSFSKLI
+587 DSELSFSKLI
-597 YNNDFLD
+597 YNGDFLD
-604 KCSNNINNSTQKLEE
+604 KCSNNINNSSQKLEE
-619 LLVERNINQ
+619 LLVERNIEQ
-628 YSNFKLKIGQN
+628 YSNFKLKIEQN

-651 HNNYLNKDFYVI
+651 HNNYLNRDFYI
-663 SQNYDLKQNNNQLT
+663 IAQNYDIKQNNNQLT
-677 LISKG
+677 LISK

>member
-16 LIRVE
+16 LIKVE
-21 LLKDATTSTI
+21 LLKDTTTSTI
-31 KELVAGGDPINL
+31 KELIAGGDPINL

-71 NLFAS
+71 GLFAS

-83 KIYRND
+83 KIYRNN
-89 SLFYTGFLTPSVY
+89 SLFYAGYLTPSVY

-117 FVSALSALQTVEFAK
+117 FVSALSALQSVEFTK
-132 NNGTTITLLQ
+132 NNDTTITLLQ

-158 YIPSTFGIKLNEIS
+158 YIPSTFSIKLNEIS
-172 VSQDNFYDEENK
+172 VSQDNFFDEENK
-184 AMTYYEI
+184 PMSYYEI
-191 LEEIV
+191 LEEIA
-196 KIFGWYITDINNNI
+196 KIFGWYVTDLNNNI
-210 YFVDVDYLGN
+210 YFVDVDYLGG
-220 CLQYNNTLSSYSAI
+220 CLQYNSTLSSYSSA
-234 NLAQTIQENT
+234 NLTQTIQENT
-244 VPNADNNTKLS
+244 IPNADNNTKLS
-255 LLESYNKINVIASD
+255 LIESYNKINVIASD

-280 LSSLII
+280 LSSLAI

-295 VIDKKMYKKYWC
+295 VLDKKMYKKYWC
-307 YTPTDFILHRYS
+307 YTPTEFILHRYS
-319 CNNGVWSEINLDS
+319 CNNGVWTEINLDD

-378 FHESSNLKLIEIID
+378 YHESSNLKLIEIID

-414 IVNLDGLMYPDGD
+414 IVNIEGLMYPDGD

-451 YYYNGSTWTTNFST
+451 YYYNGSTWTTNFSK
-465 FNVNCEAGGDFISSY
+465 FEVNCEAGGDFISSY

-502 DRVLIGHPKLTVY
+502 DRVLIGNPKLTVY
-515 NANAYYLDDM
+515 NANAYYLEDM

-546 AQKIDRSLE
+546 AQKIDKSLE

-565 VNNDTNNIKELDDVE
+565 VNDSDNIKELDDVE
-580 CKLTTRN
+580 CKLTTKN
-587 DSQLSFSKLI
+587 DSELSFSKLI
-597 YNNDFLD
+597 YNGDFLD
-604 KCSNNINNSTQKLEE
+604 KCSNNINNSSQKLEE
-619 LLVERNINQ
+619 LLVERNIEQ
-628 YSNFKLKIGQN
+628 YSNFKLKIEQN

-651 HNNYLNKDFYVI
+651 HNNYLNRDFYI
-663 SQNYDLKQNNNQLT
+663 IGQNYDIKQNNNQLT

>member
-1 MNVHYKTEFRDINND
+1 MNVHYKTEFRDVNND

-21 LLKDATTSTI
+21 LLKNATTSTI

-71 NLFAS
+71 GLFAS

-132 NNGTTITLLQ
+132 NNDTTITLLQ

-158 YIPSTFGIKLNEIS
+158 YIPSTFSIKLDEIS
-172 VSQDNFYDEENK
+172 VSQDNFFDEEDK
-184 AMTYYEI
+184 PMTYYEI
-191 LEEIV
+191 IEEIA
-196 KIFGWYITDINNNI
+196 KIFGWYVTDLNNNI

-220 CLQYNNTLSSYSAI
+220 CLEYNSTLSSYSAI
-234 NLAQTIQENT
+234 NLASTIQENT
-244 VPNADNNTKLS
+244 IPNSDNNTKLS

-280 LSSLII
+280 LSSLMI

-307 YTPTDFILHRYS
+307 YTPTEFILHRYS
-319 CNNGVWSEINLDS
+319 CNNGVWTEINLD
-332 DITNK
+332 DDATNK
-337 YGGAYCVKSTEYEI
+337 YGGAYCVKSTEYDI
-351 DPLPNRLDY
+351 DPLPNTLNY

-378 FHESSNLKLIEIID
+378 YHESSNLKLIEIID

-427 INDLFNNVE
+427 INDLFDNVSGT
-436 DKPQFS
+436 PQFS
-442 FLFSLQIGN
+442 FIFSLQIGN
-451 YYYNGSTWTTNFST
+451 YYYNGSTWVTNFST
-465 FNVNCEAGGDFISSY
+465 FEVNCEAGGDFISSY

-502 DRVLIGHPKLTVY
+502 DRVLIGSPKLTVY
-515 NANAYYLDDM
+515 NANAYYFDDM

-546 AQKIDRSLE
+546 AQKIDKSLE

-565 VNNDTNNIKELDDVE
+565 VNNDTDKIKELDDVE
-580 CKLTTRN
+580 CKLTTKN
-587 DSQLSFSKLI
+587 DSELSFSKLI
-597 YNNDFLD
+597 YNGDFLD
-604 KCSNNINNSTQKLEE
+604 KCSNNINNLSQKLEE
-619 LLVERNINQ
+619 LLVERNIEQ
-628 YSNFKLKIGQN
+628 YSNFKLKIEQN

-651 HNNYLNKDFYVI
+651 HNNYLNKDFYI
-663 SQNYDLKQNNNQLT
+663 IAQNYDIKQNNNQLT
-677 LISKG
+677 LISK